1 MKKKGVS
8 TSNNGVD
15 MTTNIKH
22 VNIKEICQKA
32 PALLESILN
41 KKAESI
47 TSVAK
52 DGEIWKVQIEVLER
66 KAVPD
71 TQDILN
77 TYELK
82 LSADLEFTGY
92 RRVGMRHR
100 GDMIAGEEEEA

>member
-1 MKKKGVS
+1 MKKTEPSKSHG
-8 TSNNGVD
+8 GVD
-15 MTTNIKH
+15 MAKNIKN

-32 PALLESILN
+32 PAILQSVLN
-41 KKAESI
+41 KKAECI

-52 DGEIWKVQIEVLER
+52 EGEVWKVQIEVLER

-82 LSADLEFTGY
+82 LTGELEFTGY

-100 GDMIAGEEEEA
+100 GDMIVEEEEA

>member
-1 MKKKGVS
+1 MINLSK
-8 TSNNGVD
+8 
-15 MTTNIKH
+15 NIKNS
-22 VNIKEICQKA
+22 NIKEICQKA
-32 PALLESILN
+32 PALCESILN

-47 TSVAK
+47 TSVVK
-52 DGEIWKVQIEVLER
+52 EGEEWKVQIEVLER

-82 LSADLEFTGY
+82 LSGELEFTGY

-100 GDMIAGEEEEA
+100 GDMIVEEEEV

>member
-15 MTTNIKH
+15 MTTNKKH
-22 VNIKEICQKA
+22 VNIKEICLKA
-32 PALLESILN
+32 PALLESIFD
-41 KKAESI
+41 KKAESV

-52 DGEIWKVQIEVLER
+52 HGDEWKVQIEVVER

-71 TQDILN
+71 TQDILI

-82 LSADLEFTGY
+82 LTQDLEFTGY
-92 RRVGMRHR
+92 KRVGMRHR
-100 GDMIAGEEEEA
+100 GDMIVEEEV

>member
-1 MKKKGVS
+1 VKKTEPSKSHG
-8 TSNNGVD
+8 GVD
-15 MTTNIKH
+15 MPKNIKN
-22 VNIKEICQKA
+22 VNIKEVCQKA
-32 PALLESILN
+32 PALLESVLN

-52 DGEIWKVQIEVLER
+52 EGEEWKVQIEVLER

-82 LSADLEFTGY
+82 LTGELEFTGY
-92 RRVGMRHR
+92 RRIGIRHR
-100 GDMIAGEEEEA
+100 GDMVVEEEET

>member
-1 MKKKGVS
+1 MKKTKVS
-8 TSNNGVD
+8 TSHNGVD
-15 MTTNIKH
+15 ITTNINR
-22 VNIKEICQKA
+22 VNMKEICQRA

-82 LSADLEFTGY
+82 LTGDLEFTGY
-92 RRVGMRHR
+92 RRIGMRHR
-100 GDMIAGEEEEA
+100 GDMIVEEEEA